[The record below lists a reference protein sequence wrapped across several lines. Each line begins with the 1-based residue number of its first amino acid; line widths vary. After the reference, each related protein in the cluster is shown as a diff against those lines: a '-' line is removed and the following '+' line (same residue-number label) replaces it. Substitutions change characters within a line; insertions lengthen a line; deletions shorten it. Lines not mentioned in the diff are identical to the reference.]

1 MNLDALKN
9 MDVND
14 LLEKLKGQSHLLK
27 DKKLL
32 TKVGLGLGSILIFL
46 IIYYGFVNPLVQEQ
60 NIKLA
65 EMNENKNNITTFGEN
80 IIKLNQVIKKIQPEF
95 EKNSKL
101 FHSAEEVEGLYQNI
115 SNFAISNGLN
125 IINLK
130 VQEKKPVMKKIQQSQ
145 DQSQEQSQEQQ
156 KNQQDPN
163 APQVEYFQIPVAF
176 EIQGNY
182 LGYLKF
188 RRALSKSNKVIN
200 FDNEKITVNDK
211 GGISSKGTLSIVG
224 LPGQYDK

>member
-14 LLEKLKGQSHLLK
+14 LLEKLKSQSHLLK

-32 TKVGLGLGSILIFL
+32 TKVGLGVGSILIFL

-60 NIKLA
+60 KIKLA

-156 KNQQDPN
+156 NNQQDPN
-163 APQVEYFQIPVAF
+163 APQVEYFKIPVAF

>member
-32 TKVGLGLGSILIFL
+32 TKVGFGFGSILIFL

-65 EMNENKNNITTFGEN
+65 EMNKNKNNITTFGEN

-156 KNQQDPN
+156 NNQQDPN
-163 APQVEYFQIPVAF
+163 APQVEYFKIPVAF

>member
-1 MNLDALKN
+1 MNLEALKS

-156 KNQQDPN
+156 NNQQDPN
-163 APQVEYFQIPVAF
+163 APQVEYFKIPVAF

-200 FDNEKITVNDK
+200 FDNEKITVNEK

>member
-9 MDVND
+9 LDVND

-32 TKVGLGLGSILIFL
+32 TKIGLGFGAILIFL
-46 IIYYGFVNPLVQEQ
+46 IIYYGFVNPIVEEQ
-60 NIKLA
+60 KTKIT
-65 EMNENKNNITTFGEN
+65 EMNENLKNITVFSEN
-80 IIKLNQVIKKIQPEF
+80 IIKLNQIIKKLQPEF

-145 DQSQEQSQEQQ
+145 DQSQEQQN
-156 KNQQDPN
+156 NQQDPN
-163 APQVEYFQIPVAF
+163 APQVEYYKIPVAF

-200 FDNEKITVNDK
+200 FDSEKVTVNEK

-224 LPGQYDK
+224 LPGEYDK

>member
-1 MNLDALKN
+1 MNLDSLKN

-27 DKKLL
+27 DKKLV
-32 TKVGLGLGSILIFL
+32 TKVGLGTLSVLIFF
-46 IIYYGFVNPLVQEQ
+46 IIYYGFVNPLVKEQEVK
-60 NIKLA
+60 IA
-65 EMNENKNNITTFGEN
+65 EMNKNKSNIVTFGEN
-80 IIKLNQVIKKIQPEF
+80 IIKLDQVIKKLQPKF

-101 FHSAEEVEGLYQNI
+101 FHSAAEVEGLYQNI
-115 SNFAISNGLN
+115 SNSAISNGLN

-130 VQEKKPVMKKIQQSQ
+130 VQEKKPVLKKVQ
-145 DQSQEQSQEQQ
+145 QSQEQSQEQQ
-156 KNQQDPN
+156 NNQQDPN

-200 FDNEKITVNDK
+200 FDAEKVTVNEK

-224 LPGQYDK
+224 LPGEYVK

>member
-1 MNLDALKN
+1 LKS
-9 MDVND
+9 
-14 LLEKLKGQSHLLK
+14 QSHLLK

-32 TKVGLGLGSILIFL
+32 VKVGLGAGSILIFL

-60 NIKLA
+60 KIKLA

-156 KNQQDPN
+156 NNQQDPN
-163 APQVEYFQIPVAF
+163 APQVEYFKIPVAF

>member
-156 KNQQDPN
+156 NNQQDPN
-163 APQVEYFQIPVAF
+163 APQVEYFKIPVAF

-200 FDNEKITVNDK
+200 FDSEKITVNDK

>member
-1 MNLDALKN
+1 M
-9 MDVND
+9 
-14 LLEKLKGQSHLLK
+14 
-27 DKKLL
+27 
-32 TKVGLGLGSILIFL
+32 LGIDSILIFL

-65 EMNENKNNITTFGEN
+65 EMNENKNNIN
-80 IIKLNQVIKKIQPEF
+80 NNCNIIIKLNQVIKKIQPEY

-101 FHSAEEVEGLYQNI
+101 FHSKKEVEDLYQNI

-156 KNQQDPN
+156 NNQQDPN
-163 APQVEYFQIPVAF
+163 APQVEYFKIPVAF

-200 FDNEKITVNDK
+200 FDNEKIAKNEK

-224 LPGQYDK
+224 LPGEYDK

>member
-145 DQSQEQSQEQQ
+145 EQQ
-156 KNQQDPN
+156 NNQQDPN
-163 APQVEYFQIPVAF
+163 APQVEYFKIPVAF

>member
-115 SNFAISNGLN
+115 SKFAISNGLN

-156 KNQQDPN
+156 NNQQDPN
-163 APQVEYFQIPVAF
+163 APQVEYFKIPVAF

>member
-32 TKVGLGLGSILIFL
+32 TKVGLGVGSILIFL

-80 IIKLNQVIKKIQPEF
+80 IIKLNQVIKKLQPEF

-156 KNQQDPN
+156 NNQQDPN
-163 APQVEYFQIPVAF
+163 APQVEYFKIPVAF

>member
-32 TKVGLGLGSILIFL
+32 TKVGLGAGSILIFL

-60 NIKLA
+60 KIKLA
-65 EMNENKNNITTFGEN
+65 EMNENKNNITIFGEN

-156 KNQQDPN
+156 NNQQDPN
-163 APQVEYFQIPVAF
+163 APQVEYFKIPVAF

>member
-156 KNQQDPN
+156 NNQQDPN
-163 APQVEYFQIPVAF
+163 APQVEYFKIPVAF

-224 LPGQYDK
+224 LPGEYDK

>member
-156 KNQQDPN
+156 NNQQDPN
-163 APQVEYFQIPVAF
+163 APQVEYFKIPVAF

-200 FDNEKITVNDK
+200 FDNEKI
-211 GGISSKGTLSIVG
+211 LSLIHI
-224 LPGQYDK
+224 

>member
-101 FHSAEEVEGLYQNI
+101 LHSAEEVEGLYQNI

-145 DQSQEQSQEQQ
+145 EQSQEQQ
-156 KNQQDPN
+156 NNQQDPN
-163 APQVEYFQIPVAF
+163 APQVEYFKIPVAF

>member
-32 TKVGLGLGSILIFL
+32 TKVGLGLESILIFL

-145 DQSQEQSQEQQ
+145 EQSQEQQ
-156 KNQQDPN
+156 NNQQDPN
-163 APQVEYFQIPVAF
+163 APQVEYFKIPVAF

>member
-156 KNQQDPN
+156 NNQQDPN

-200 FDNEKITVNDK
+200 FDSEKITVNDK

>member
-65 EMNENKNNITTFGEN
+65 EMNENKNNITTFGE
-80 IIKLNQVIKKIQPEF
+80 
-95 EKNSKL
+95 
-101 FHSAEEVEGLYQNI
+101 
-115 SNFAISNGLN
+115 
-125 IINLK
+125 
-130 VQEKKPVMKKIQQSQ
+130 
-145 DQSQEQSQEQQ
+145 SQEQQ
-156 KNQQDPN
+156 NNQQDPN
-163 APQVEYFQIPVAF
+163 APQVEYFKIPVAF

>member
-32 TKVGLGLGSILIFL
+32 TKVGLGVGSILIFL

-156 KNQQDPN
+156 NNQQDPN
-163 APQVEYFQIPVAF
+163 APQVEYFKIPVAF

>member
-65 EMNENKNNITTFGEN
+65 EMNKNKNNITTFGEN

-156 KNQQDPN
+156 NNQQDPN
-163 APQVEYFQIPVAF
+163 APQVEYFKIPVAF

>member
-14 LLEKLKGQSHLLK
+14 LLEKLKGQSHILK

-156 KNQQDPN
+156 NNQQDPN
-163 APQVEYFQIPVAF
+163 APQVEYFKIPVAF

>member
-9 MDVND
+9 LDVND

-32 TKVGLGLGSILIFL
+32 TKVCLGFGAILIFL
-46 IIYYGFVNPLVQEQ
+46 VIYYGFVNPIVEEQ
-60 NIKLA
+60 KIKIA
-65 EMNENKNNITTFGEN
+65 EMNENQKNISVFGEN
-80 IIKLNQVIKKIQPEF
+80 IIKLNQVIKKLQPEF

-101 FHSAEEVEGLYQNI
+101 FHSAAEVEGLYQNI

-125 IINLK
+125 IIELK

-145 DQSQEQSQEQQ
+145 DQSQEQQN
-156 KNQQDPN
+156 NQQDPN
-163 APQVEYFQIPVAF
+163 APQVEYYKIPVAF

-200 FDNEKITVNDK
+200 FDSEKVAINEK
-211 GGISSKGTLSIVG
+211 GGISSKGILSIVG
-224 LPGQYDK
+224 LPGEYDK

>member
-101 FHSAEEVEGLYQNI
+101 FHSAEEVEGLYQNLR
-115 SNFAISNGLN
+115 NFAISNGLN
-125 IINLK
+125 IMNLK

-156 KNQQDPN
+156 NNQQDPN

>member
-156 KNQQDPN
+156 NNQQDPN
-163 APQVEYFQIPVAF
+163 APQVEYFKIPVAF

>member
-130 VQEKKPVMKKIQQSQ
+130 VQEKKPVLKKVQQSQ
-145 DQSQEQSQEQQ
+145 DQSQEQQN
-156 KNQQDPN
+156 NQQDPN

-200 FDNEKITVNDK
+200 FDAEKVTVNEK

-224 LPGQYDK
+224 LPGEYVK

>member
-1 MNLDALKN
+1 MGGEQSKISHEEDELKLN
-9 MDVND
+9 VD
-14 LLEKLKGQSHLLK
+14 LLLPGEATPGLPSLK
-27 DKKLL
+27 DKIVLSERVSKQSFFRAVEEQK
-32 TKVGLGLGSILIFL
+32 TKIT
-46 IIYYGFVNPLVQEQ
+46 
-60 NIKLA
+60 
-65 EMNENKNNITTFGEN
+65 EMNENQKNITVFSEN
-80 IIKLNQVIKKIQPEF
+80 IIKLNQIIKKLQPEF

-145 DQSQEQSQEQQ
+145 DQSQEQQN
-156 KNQQDPN
+156 NQQDPN
-163 APQVEYFQIPVAF
+163 APQVEYYKIPVAF

-200 FDNEKITVNDK
+200 FDSEKVTVNEK

-224 LPGQYDK
+224 LPGEYDK

>member
-1 MNLDALKN
+1 MNLDSLKN

-32 TKVGLGLGSILIFL
+32 TKVGLGAGSILIFL
-46 IIYYGFVNPLVQEQ
+46 IIYYGFVNPIVEEQ
-60 NIKLA
+60 KIKIR
-65 EMNENKNNITTFGEN
+65 EMNGNQKNISIFGEN

-130 VQEKKPVMKKIQQSQ
+130 VQEKKPVMKKIQQ
-145 DQSQEQSQEQQ
+145 
-156 KNQQDPN
+156 DPN
-163 APQVEYFQIPVAF
+163 APQVEYFKIPVAF

-200 FDNEKITVNDK
+200 FDSEKVTVNEK

-224 LPGQYDK
+224 LPGEYDK

>member
-32 TKVGLGLGSILIFL
+32 TKVGLSAGSILIFL

-156 KNQQDPN
+156 NNQQDPN
-163 APQVEYFQIPVAF
+163 APQVEYFKIPVAF

>member
-1 MNLDALKN
+1 MNLDSLKN

-27 DKKLL
+27 DKKLV
-32 TKVGLGLGSILIFL
+32 TKVGLGTLSVLIFL
-46 IIYYGFVNPLVQEQ
+46 IIYYGFVNPLVKEQEAK
-60 NIKLA
+60 IA
-65 EMNENKNNITTFGEN
+65 EMNINKSNIITFGEN
-80 IIKLNQVIKKIQPEF
+80 IIKLDQVIKKLQPKF

-101 FHSAEEVEGLYQNI
+101 FHSAAEVEGLYQNI
-115 SNFAISNGLN
+115 SNSAISNGLN

-130 VQEKKPVMKKIQQSQ
+130 VQEKKPVLKKVQQSQ
-145 DQSQEQSQEQQ
+145 DQSQEQQN
-156 KNQQDPN
+156 NQQDPN

-200 FDNEKITVNDK
+200 FDAEKVTVNEK

-224 LPGQYDK
+224 LPGEYVK

>member
-145 DQSQEQSQEQQ
+145 DHSQEQSQEQQ
-156 KNQQDPN
+156 NNQQDPN
-163 APQVEYFQIPVAF
+163 APQVEYFKIPVAF